1 MKSKPPEAH
10 PALQEFVD
18 EYTRLASLETL
29 TDENAE
35 RMSAILEL
43 AQFDP
48 ELNDW
53 ISCIDKRIGMSLD
66 AVEN

>member
-1 MKSKPPEAH
+1 M
-10 PALQEFVD
+10 QEFVD